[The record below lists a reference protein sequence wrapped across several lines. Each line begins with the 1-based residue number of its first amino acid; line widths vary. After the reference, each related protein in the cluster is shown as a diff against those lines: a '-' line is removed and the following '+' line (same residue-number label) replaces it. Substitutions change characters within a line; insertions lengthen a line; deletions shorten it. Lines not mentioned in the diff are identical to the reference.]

1 MVEAAYWK
9 SVKFIPKK
17 CGKAHIT
24 FLNYHR
30 CEKLTFGFFETKT

>member
-9 SVKFIPKK
+9 SVKFIPQK

-24 FLNYHR
+24 SLNYQR
-30 CEKLTFGFFETKT
+30 CGKLALSFFETKT